1 MMILFVF
8 TFIYQ
13 PTNGQIDMMSL
24 FPKDHLFSDFLQ
36 SKENSELKVSA
47 FQKTINDAFHI
58 YDEIFYCIANLINA
72 FMDSPSFIN

>member
-1 MMILFVF
+1 MMSHYGFIIITTKSKMMILFVF

-36 SKENSELKVSA
+36 SKENSFLKL
-47 FQKTINDAFHI
+47 KT
-58 YDEIFYCIANLINA
+58 YQ
-72 FMDSPSFIN
+72 